1 MPMVTMMTMTMVLM
15 IMKILMIVMSL
26 SRSDLYVV
34 DDVAYIRMK

>member
-34 DDVAYIRMK
+34 DGGAYITKK